1 MEKPASVYFAM
12 AELDIEKNEVIE
24 IAHTDLCGS
33 KRDVLKQL
41 IDQLNEIL
49 DRAV

>member
-1 MEKPASVYFAM
+1 MEKPVSVYFALS
-12 AELDIEKNEVIE
+12 ELDIEKNEVTE
-24 IAHTDLCGS
+24 ITHTDLCGS

-49 DRAV
+49 DLAV